1 MADDGPRIRIGR
13 GHELLAAVCFDQCWD
28 RIFPWV
34 KRIRLGT
41 EEEDHQGKDV
51 VVETSDV
58 GDIPVQV
65 KSSRKFLKKHFKKYP
80 DIPVLVIYR
89 GHTEEEVRK
98 MLAKII
104 KIERRKRDPSYEMQL
119 EGIHPRPPQ
128 AEPGQLTVTLGD
140 FLRKKA

>member
-1 MADDGPRIRIGR
+1 MAEDGPRIRIGK
-13 GHELLAAVCFDQCWD
+13 GHELLAAMCFDQCWA

-34 KRIRLGT
+34 KKIRLGT

-58 GDIPVQV
+58 GDIPTQV

-104 KIERRKRDPSYEMQL
+104 KMERRKRDPSYEMQL
-119 EGIHPRPPQ
+119 EGIHPRNPAPEG
-128 AEPGQLTVTLGD
+128 EPLRASMAD
-140 FLRKKA
+140 FFKRRA